1 MSYGGHDDHH
11 HDHQHSHWGPHDW
24 AHGHG
29 GAPHNSWAPIMIAF
43 GSSIF
48 LLGFTKVFTQTWDS
62 EASIWTY
69 AIHSSQLGLLIAGL
83 AIFTAGL
90 TVFWRQDWKHGI
102 ENRGKEKDQREPLS
116 YEAKAV
122 GAPFRTIDI
131 RKVAI
136 WMFLMSE
143 MMVFSS
149 LFSTYIRYRL
159 GFDNCVELF
168 ESSIE
173 PGSTVVLEAGQQ
185 CWLPAS
191 YFIAEGG
198 YHQEYANAALGFM
211 PDTLIPG
218 AINTFALIISSYTIV
233 LALKTAKD
241 SSLSNAE
248 RSRKVGNYL
257 SITLFLA
264 TLFLTFK
271 LIEWFIGFNIG
282 QPGDW
287 YYFHAPSLSA
297 DHFTIHESAY
307 TYCHH
312 WDHHGGIDHKG
323 ACEPGMDAIFD
334 IRMSASTFYVTT
346 GTHGVHVFGGMV
358 ALAYMV
364 LKAYRGGYT
373 PENAVSIEYFGLY
386 WHFVDLVWV
395 LVFPAFY
402 LY

>member
-24 AHGHG
+24 NHGHG

-48 LLGFTKVFTQTWDS
+48 LLGFTKVFTQTWDD
-62 EASIWTY
+62 EADLWTY
-69 AIHSSQLGLLIAGL
+69 AIHSSQIGLLIAGL
-83 AIFTAGL
+83 AIFCAGL
-90 TVFWRQDWKHGI
+90 TVFWRQDWSHSG
-102 ENRGKEKDQREPLS
+102 S
-116 YEAKAV
+116 YEPKAV
-122 GAPFRTIDI
+122 GTPFRTIDI

-149 LFSTYIRYRL
+149 LFSTYIRYRT
-159 GFDNCVELF
+159 GFDNCEELF
-168 ESSIE
+168 QSSIE
-173 PGSTVVLEAGQQ
+173 PASTVVLEAGQQ

-198 YHQEYANAALGFM
+198 YHQANAHAALGFM

-218 AINTFALIISSYTIV
+218 AINTFALIVSSYTIV

-241 SSLSNAE
+241 TTLSDAE
-248 RSRKVGNYL
+248 RNSKVGKYL

-271 LIEWFIGFNIG
+271 LIEWFVGFEIGDK
-282 QPGDW
+282 GDW
-287 YYFHAPSLSA
+287 YHFYAPSLSA
-297 DHFTIHESAY
+297 DHFTIHESEY
-307 TYCHH
+307 TYCHLYDEAAH
-312 WDHHGGIDHKG
+312 
-323 ACEPGMDAIFD
+323 ACTPGNEAIFD

-358 ALAYMV
+358 ALAYMA
-364 LKAYRGGYT
+364 LKAFRGGYT
-373 PENAVSIEYFGLY
+373 PLNAVSIEYFGLY

>member
-1 MSYGGHDDHH
+1 MSYGGHDDH

-24 AHGHG
+24 NHGHG
-29 GAPHNSWAPIMIAF
+29 GAPHNSWAPIMLAF
-43 GSSIF
+43 GASLF
-48 LLGFTKVFTQTWDS
+48 LLGFTKVFTQTWDDES
-62 EASIWTY
+62 SIWTY
-69 AIHSSQLGLLIAGL
+69 AIHSSEVGLLIAGL
-83 AIFTAGL
+83 AIFFAGM
-90 TVFWRQDWKHGI
+90 TVFWRQDWSHDGSH
-102 ENRGKEKDQREPLS
+102 EPKS
-116 YEAKAV
+116 V
-122 GAPFRTIDI
+122 GTPFRTIDI
-131 RKVAI
+131 RKVAL

-159 GFDNCVELF
+159 GIENCETLF
-168 ESSIE
+168 ES
-173 PGSTVVLEAGQQ
+173 GVFEAGQS

-198 YHQEYANAALGFM
+198 FHQADAHAALGFM

-241 SSLSNAE
+241 ASLSDSE
-248 RSRKVGNYL
+248 RNRKVGKYL
-257 SITLFLA
+257 LSTLALA
-264 TLFLTFK
+264 TLFLIFK
-271 LIEWFIGFNIG
+271 MVEWFIGFEIG
-282 QPGDW
+282 HGEDALF
-287 YYFHAPSLSA
+287 YSPSLLA
-297 DHFTIHESAY
+297 DGFTIHASEY
-307 TYCHH
+307 LYCHSYDEAAH
-312 WDHHGGIDHKG
+312 
-323 ACEPGMDAIFD
+323 ACMPGQEAIFD

-364 LKAYRGGYT
+364 IKAFRGGYT
-373 PENAVSIEYFGLY
+373 PQNAVSIEYFGLY

>member
-24 AHGHG
+24 DHGHG

-43 GSSIF
+43 GSSLF
-48 LLGFTKVFTQTWDS
+48 LLGFTKVFTQTWDD
-62 EASIWTY
+62 EADLWTY
-69 AIHSSQLGLLIAGL
+69 AIHSSQIGLLIAGL
-83 AIFTAGL
+83 AIFSAGI
-90 TVFWRQDWKHGI
+90 TVFWRQDWSHSGSF
-102 ENRGKEKDQREPLS
+102 EP
-116 YEAKAV
+116 KAV
-122 GAPFRTIDI
+122 GTPFRTIDI

-149 LFSTYIRYRL
+149 LFSTYIRYRT
-159 GFDNCVELF
+159 GFDNCQDLF

-173 PGSTVVLEAGQQ
+173 PGSTVILEAGQQ

-198 YHQEYANAALGFM
+198 YHQANAHAALGFM

-218 AINTFALIISSYTIV
+218 AINTFALIVSSYTIV

-241 SSLSNAE
+241 SSLSDAE
-248 RSRKVGNYL
+248 RNSKVGKYL

-271 LIEWFIGFNIG
+271 LIEWFVGFEIGDK
-282 QPGDW
+282 GDW
-287 YYFHAPSLSA
+287 YHFYAPSLSA
-297 DHFTIHESAY
+297 DHFTIHESEY
-307 TYCHH
+307 TYCHLYDEAAH
-312 WDHHGGIDHKG
+312 
-323 ACEPGMDAIFD
+323 ACTPGNEAIFD

-364 LKAYRGGYT
+364 LKAFRGGYT
-373 PENAVSIEYFGLY
+373 PQNAVSIEYFGLY
-386 WHFVDLVWV
+386 WHFVDLVWE
-395 LVFPAFY
+395 Y
-402 LY
+402 

>member
-24 AHGHG
+24 NHGHG
-29 GAPHNSWAPIMIAF
+29 GAPHNSWAPIMLAF
-43 GSSIF
+43 GASLF
-48 LLGFTKVFTQTWDS
+48 LLGFTKVFTQTWDDES
-62 EASIWTY
+62 SIWTY
-69 AIHSSQLGLLIAGL
+69 AIHSSEVGLLIAGL
-83 AIFTAGL
+83 AIFFAGM
-90 TVFWRQDWKHGI
+90 TVFWRQDWSHDGSH
-102 ENRGKEKDQREPLS
+102 EPKS
-116 YEAKAV
+116 V
-122 GAPFRTIDI
+122 GTPFRTIDI
-131 RKVAI
+131 RKVAL

-159 GFDNCVELF
+159 GIENCETLF
-168 ESSIE
+168 ES
-173 PGSTVVLEAGQQ
+173 GVFEAGQS

-198 YHQEYANAALGFM
+198 FHQADAHAALGFM

-241 SSLSNAE
+241 ATLSDAE
-248 RSRKVGNYL
+248 RNRKVGKYL
-257 SITLFLA
+257 LSTLALA
-264 TLFLTFK
+264 TLFLIFK
-271 LIEWFIGFNIG
+271 MVEWFIGFEIG
-282 QPGDW
+282 HGEDALF
-287 YYFHAPSLSA
+287 YSPSLLA
-297 DHFTIHESAY
+297 DGFTIHASEY
-307 TYCHH
+307 LYCHSYDEAAH
-312 WDHHGGIDHKG
+312 
-323 ACEPGMDAIFD
+323 ACMPGQEAIFD

-364 LKAYRGGYT
+364 IKAFRGGYT
-373 PENAVSIEYFGLY
+373 PQNAVSIEYFGLY

>member
-1 MSYGGHDDHH
+1 MSYGHDDHDHGH
-11 HDHQHSHWGPHDW
+11 HHQDSHWGPHDW
-24 AHGHG
+24 EFDYGHGVVG
-29 GAPHNSWAPIMIAF
+29 GAPHNSWAPIMIAL
-43 GSSIF
+43 GSSLF
-48 LLGFTKVFTQTWDS
+48 LLGFTKVFTQSWNDAGNVWD
-62 EASIWTY
+62 Y
-69 AIHSSQLGLLIAGL
+69 AIHSSQIGMLIVGL
-83 AIFTAGL
+83 AVMFAGFF
-90 TVFWRQDWKHGI
+90 VWWRQDWSFDGTY
-102 ENRGKEKDQREPLS
+102 EP
-116 YEAKAV
+116 KAV
-122 GAPFRTIDI
+122 GTPFQSIDI

-149 LFSTYIRYRL
+149 LFSTYIRYRT

-168 ESSIE
+168 ETSHAAGVPIE
-173 PGSTVVLEAGQQ
+173 PGTA

-198 YHQEYANAALGFM
+198 YHQANANALLGFM

-241 SSLSNAE
+241 TTLSDAE
-248 RSRKVGNYL
+248 RNSKVGKYL
-257 SITLFLA
+257 LATLTLA
-264 TLFLTFK
+264 TLFLCFK
-271 LIEWFIGFNIG
+271 MIEWFVGFEIGDHDHPIF
-282 QPGDW
+282 
-287 YYFHAPSLSA
+287 YAPSLLE
-297 DHFTIHESAY
+297 DKFTIHSSEY
-307 TYCHH
+307 TYCHLYDEAAH
-312 WDHHGGIDHKG
+312 
-323 ACEPGMDAIFD
+323 ACTPGYDAIFD

-364 LKAYRGGYT
+364 LKAFRGGYT
-373 PENAVSIEYFGLY
+373 PQNAVSIEYFGLY

>member
-1 MSYGGHDDHH
+1 MSYGGHDDH

-24 AHGHG
+24 THGHG
-29 GAPHNSWAPIMIAF
+29 GPPHNSWAPIMLAF
-43 GSSIF
+43 GSSFF
-48 LLGFTKVFTQTWDS
+48 LLGWTKVFTQTWDDN
-62 EASIWTY
+62 ADVWTY
-69 AIHSSQLGLLIAGL
+69 AIHSSELGLLIAGL

-90 TVFWRQDWKHGI
+90 TVFWRQDWGHGI
-102 ENRGKEKDQREPLS
+102 QGRTEGEPLS
-116 YEAKAV
+116 YEAKSR
-122 GAPFRTIDI
+122 GTPFRTIDI

-149 LFSTYIRYRL
+149 LFSTYLRYRT
-159 GFDNCVELF
+159 GIENCEALF
-168 ESSIE
+168 SSGVFTE
-173 PGSTVVLEAGQQ
+173 GQA

-198 YHQEYANAALGFM
+198 YHQEYAHAALGFM

-241 SSLSNAE
+241 ASLSDAE
-248 RSRKVGNYL
+248 RNSKVGKYL
-257 SITLFLA
+257 LATLALA
-264 TLFLTFK
+264 TLFLIFK
-271 LIEWFIGFNIG
+271 MVEWFIGFEIG
-282 QPGDW
+282 HGEDAL
-287 YYFHAPSLSA
+287 FHSPSLLA
-297 DHFTIHESAY
+297 DGFTIHASEY
-307 TYCHH
+307 TYCHE
-312 WDHHGGIDHKG
+312 WDHHGGEDHAG
-323 ACEPGMDAIFD
+323 ACAAGASAIFD

-358 ALAYMV
+358 ALFYMV
-364 LKAYRGGYT
+364 IKAFRGGYT

>member
-24 AHGHG
+24 DHGHG

-43 GSSIF
+43 GSSLF
-48 LLGFTKVFTQTWDS
+48 LLGFTKVFTQTWDD
-62 EASIWTY
+62 EADLWTY
-69 AIHSSQLGLLIAGL
+69 AIHSSQIGLLIAGL
-83 AIFTAGL
+83 AIFSAGI
-90 TVFWRQDWKHGI
+90 TVFWRQDWSHSGSF
-102 ENRGKEKDQREPLS
+102 EP
-116 YEAKAV
+116 KAV
-122 GAPFRTIDI
+122 GTPFRTIDI

-149 LFSTYIRYRL
+149 LFSTYIRYRT
-159 GFDNCVELF
+159 GFDNCQDLF

-173 PGSTVVLEAGQQ
+173 PGSTVILEAGQQ

-198 YHQEYANAALGFM
+198 YHQSNAHAALGFM

-218 AINTFALIISSYTIV
+218 AINTFALIVSSYTIV

-241 SSLSNAE
+241 SSLSDAE
-248 RSRKVGNYL
+248 RNSKVGKYL

-271 LIEWFIGFNIG
+271 LVEWFVGFEIGDK
-282 QPGDW
+282 GDW
-287 YYFHAPSLSA
+287 YHFYAPSLSA
-297 DHFTIHESAY
+297 DHFTIHESEY
-307 TYCHH
+307 TYCHLYDEAAH
-312 WDHHGGIDHKG
+312 
-323 ACEPGMDAIFD
+323 ACTPGNEAIFD

-364 LKAYRGGYT
+364 LKAFRGGYT
-373 PENAVSIEYFGLY
+373 PQNAVSIEYFGLY

>member
-1 MSYGGHDDHH
+1 
-11 HDHQHSHWGPHDW
+11 
-24 AHGHG
+24 
-29 GAPHNSWAPIMIAF
+29 
-43 GSSIF
+43 
-48 LLGFTKVFTQTWDS
+48 
-62 EASIWTY
+62 
-69 AIHSSQLGLLIAGL
+69 
-83 AIFTAGL
+83 
-90 TVFWRQDWKHGI
+90 
-102 ENRGKEKDQREPLS
+102 
-116 YEAKAV
+116 
-122 GAPFRTIDI
+122 
-131 RKVAI
+131 
-136 WMFLMSE
+136 MSE

-149 LFSTYIRYRL
+149 LFSTYIRYRT

-218 AINTFALIISSYTIV
+218 AINTFALIVSSYTIV

-241 SSLSNAE
+241 SSLSDAE
-248 RSRKVGNYL
+248 RNKKVGNYL
-257 SITLFLA
+257 TITLFLA

-271 LIEWFIGFNIG
+271 LIEWFVGFNIG
-282 QPGDW
+282 HPGDW

-312 WDHHGGIDHKG
+312 WDHHGGVDHKG

-373 PENAVSIEYFGLY
+373 PQNAVSIEYFGLY

>member
-1 MSYGGHDDHH
+1 MSYGHDDHEHGH
-11 HDHQHSHWGPHDW
+11 HHQDSHWGPHDW
-24 AHGHG
+24 EFDYGHGVIG
-29 GAPHNSWAPIMIAF
+29 GAPHNSWAPIMIAL
-43 GSSIF
+43 GSSLF
-48 LLGFTKVFTQTWDS
+48 LLGFTKVFTQSWNDAHNVWD
-62 EASIWTY
+62 Y
-69 AIHSSQLGLLIAGL
+69 AIHSSQIGTLIVGLSVMFAG
-83 AIFTAGL
+83 FF
-90 TVFWRQDWKHGI
+90 VWWRQDWSFSGAYEPKAIGTPFQSI
-102 ENRGKEKDQREPLS
+102 E
-116 YEAKAV
+116 
-122 GAPFRTIDI
+122 I
-131 RKVAI
+131 RKIAI

-149 LFSTYIRYRL
+149 LFSTYIRYRT

-168 ESSIE
+168 ETSQAAGIPIE
-173 PGSTVVLEAGQQ
+173 PGTS

-198 YHQEYANAALGFM
+198 YHQENANAVLQFM

-241 SSLSNAE
+241 TTLSDAE
-248 RSRKVGNYL
+248 RNSKVGKYL
-257 SITLFLA
+257 LTTLALA
-264 TLFLTFK
+264 TLFLCFK
-271 LIEWFIGFNIG
+271 LIEWFVGFEIGDHDHPIF
-282 QPGDW
+282 
-287 YYFHAPSLSA
+287 YAPSLME
-297 DHFTIHESAY
+297 DKFTIHSSEYS
-307 TYCHH
+307 YCHVYDEVAH
-312 WDHHGGIDHKG
+312 
-323 ACEPGMDAIFD
+323 ACTHTPAIFD

-358 ALAYMV
+358 ALGYMV
-364 LKAYRGGYT
+364 LKAFRGGYT